1 MKVREHDNISIPA
14 TKPFFA
20 DREKMSCSQ
29 IGSEETIVMAF
40 MFDMLLM
47 LKWSCDDLYWIKLI
61 SDRVTFNFYSCFFC
75 CYIHMFNPSIVLI
88 QWIAFFPCDI
98 YKKEAKEK

>member
-14 TKPFFA
+14 TSIAKNNLVLQI
-20 DREKMSCSQ
+20 EKKGAQ

-47 LKWSCDDLYWIKLI
+47 SK
-61 SDRVTFNFYSCFFC
+61 
-75 CYIHMFNPSIVLI
+75 
-88 QWIAFFPCDI
+88 
-98 YKKEAKEK
+98 